1 MSKTVAL
8 RALVQSTL
16 QTTQGDTYHKTAPND
31 AAYPYKTY
39 ELSSVAFPNTDRDDL
54 SLVVDIWDRGLDPKT
69 AENIADD
76 VEALF
81 TSAIIPRPPL
91 YPAFFRENRYNVEDP
106 DKTLQHIQLHF
117 SVQLHETEE

>member
-1 MSKTVAL
+1 MGKTATL
-8 RALVQSTL
+8 RALVQSNLKTI
-16 QTTQGDTYHKTAPND
+16 QGDTYHKTAPND

-39 ELSSVAFPNTDRDDL
+39 ELSSAAFPNADRDDL
-54 SLVVDIWDRGLDPKT
+54 SLVVDVWDRSLDPKI

-76 VEALF
+76 IETLF
-81 TSAIIPRPPL
+81 KSAILPKPPL

-106 DKTLQHIQLHF
+106 DKNLQHIQLHF